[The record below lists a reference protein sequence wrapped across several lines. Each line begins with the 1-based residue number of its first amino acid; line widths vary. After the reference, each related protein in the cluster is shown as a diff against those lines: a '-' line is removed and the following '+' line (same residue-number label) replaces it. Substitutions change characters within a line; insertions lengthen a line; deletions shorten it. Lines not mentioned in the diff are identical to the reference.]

1 MSTKNSKG
9 ASKAK
14 SRSKA
19 TTSPAAEAAR
29 PNPGPGQP
37 RQPIPVATID
47 AFATGIAQVCDM
59 FGVAPGDLIGRNVA
73 EGDRALAAS
82 ALRKLTLGAVA
93 SLGRDLG
100 LSWHSMLLADMP
112 KPIHGAH
119 KTTLAS
125 FSAQFNAWT
134 GLVLDAKGKAGN
146 PSGEVA
152 RFARDRYLQIKR
164 DVLVLATGKAAA

>member
-9 ASKAK
+9 ASKSK

-19 TTSPAAEAAR
+19 AAQSSPAR

-37 RQPIPVATID
+37 RKPIPVATID
-47 AFATGIAQVCDM
+47 AFATGITQVCDM

-134 GLVLDAKGKAGN
+134 GLVLDARGKAGN

-164 DVLVLATGKAAA
+164 DVLVLAAGKAAA

>member
-19 TTSPAAEAAR
+19 PAQSPAR

-37 RQPIPVATID
+37 RKPIPVATID
-47 AFATGIAQVCDM
+47 AFAAGITQVCDM

-164 DVLVLATGKAAA
+164 DVMVLATGKAAA

>member
-9 ASKAK
+9 AKAK

-19 TTSPAAEAAR
+19 PAQSPAR

-37 RQPIPVATID
+37 RKPIPVATID
-47 AFATGIAQVCDM
+47 AFATGITQVCDM

-134 GLVLDAKGKAGN
+134 GLVLDARGKAGN

-164 DVLVLATGKAAA
+164 DVLVTAGAK

>member
-9 ASKAK
+9 AKAK
-14 SRSKA
+14 SRSK
-19 TTSPAAEAAR
+19 TAAQSSAR

-37 RQPIPVATID
+37 RKPIPVATID

-164 DVLVLATGKAAA
+164 DVLVTTGAK

>member
-9 ASKAK
+9 AKAK

-19 TTSPAAEAAR
+19 AAQSPAR

-37 RQPIPVATID
+37 RKPIPVATID
-47 AFATGIAQVCDM
+47 AFAAGITQICDM

-164 DVLVLATGKAAA
+164 DVLVLAAGKAGA

>member
-1 MSTKNSKG
+1 MSTKNSKD
-9 ASKAK
+9 AKAK
-14 SRSKA
+14 SRSKGVA
-19 TTSPAAEAAR
+19 PSPAQSPAR

-37 RQPIPVATID
+37 RKPIPVATID
-47 AFATGIAQVCDM
+47 AFAAGIAQVCDM

-164 DVLVLATGKAAA
+164 DVLVAAGAK

>member
-14 SRSKA
+14 SRSKVA
-19 TTSPAAEAAR
+19 GSPYVADAR

-37 RQPIPVATID
+37 RKPIPVATID
-47 AFATGIAQVCDM
+47 AFAAGIAQVCDM

-134 GLVLDAKGKAGN
+134 GLVLDARGKSGN

-164 DVLVLATGKAAA
+164 DVLALAAGKAAA

>member
-14 SRSKA
+14 SRSKTA
-19 TTSPAAEAAR
+19 AQSPAR

-37 RQPIPVATID
+37 RKPIPVATID
-47 AFATGIAQVCDM
+47 AFATGITQVCDM

-134 GLVLDAKGKAGN
+134 GLVLDARGKSGN

-164 DVLVLATGKAAA
+164 DVLVLAARKAAA

>member
-1 MSTKNSKG
+1 MSTKNSKS

-19 TTSPAAEAAR
+19 PAAEAAR

-37 RQPIPVATID
+37 RKPIPVATID

-82 ALRKLTLGAVA
+82 TLRKLTLGAVA

-112 KPIHGAH
+112 KAIHGAH

-134 GLVLDAKGKAGN
+134 GLALDAKGKAGH

-164 DVLVLATGKAAA
+164 DVLALAAGKAAA

>member
-19 TTSPAAEAAR
+19 PAQSPAR

-37 RQPIPVATID
+37 RKPIPVATID
-47 AFATGIAQVCDM
+47 AFATGITQVCDM

-125 FSAQFNAWT
+125 FSAQPVSRT
-134 GLVLDAKGKAGN
+134 TSSRVTTT
-146 PSGEVA
+146 SRVI
-152 RFARDRYLQIKR
+152 RFSMR
-164 DVLVLATGKAAA
+164 

>member
-14 SRSKA
+14 SRGKV
-19 TTSPAAEAAR
+19 PADAPR

-37 RQPIPVATID
+37 RKPIPVATID

-134 GLVLDAKGKAGN
+134 GLALDAKGKAGH

-164 DVLVLATGKAAA
+164 DVLALALAAGKAAA